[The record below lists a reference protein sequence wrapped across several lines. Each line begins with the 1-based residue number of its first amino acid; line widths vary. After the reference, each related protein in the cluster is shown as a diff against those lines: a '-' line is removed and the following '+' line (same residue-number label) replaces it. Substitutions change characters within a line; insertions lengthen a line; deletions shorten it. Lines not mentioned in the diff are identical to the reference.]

1 MNMSSTQRYLGPLA
15 LSAMRGLAGNASV
28 TSGGSRGGF
37 ARTMRGVGTIG
48 GGEGKGQGPER
59 SRVRVRGRGRG
70 RGEERALETT
80 GERGRDRS
88 NSQQPGGIRDGE
100 SSGGGSNS
108 GSRGGSGGRGASG
121 TYE

>member
-15 LSAMRGLAGNASV
+15 LSAMRGLVGNASV

-48 GGEGKGQGPER
+48 CGEGKGQGPER
-59 SRVRVRGRGRG
+59 SRGRGRG
-70 RGEERALETT
+70 RGKERALETP

-88 NSQQPGGIRDGE
+88 NSQRPGGIRDGE

-108 GSRGGSGGRGASG
+108 GSRGGSGGRGSSG